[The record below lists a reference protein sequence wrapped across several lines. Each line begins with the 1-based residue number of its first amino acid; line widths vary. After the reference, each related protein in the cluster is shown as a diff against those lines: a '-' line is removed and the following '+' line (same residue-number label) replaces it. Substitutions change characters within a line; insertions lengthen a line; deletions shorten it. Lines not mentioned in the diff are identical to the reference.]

1 MDQNI
6 QKALWLGVG
15 IMMFV
20 AIVSTGLFLFNKG
33 KTVAEV
39 GGGQLDTVSEQLA
52 MSKFNSFDNEVVSGS
67 MVINTIKE
75 YKNEGGEF
83 IIVVTTSYPSTTQYI
98 STGSISSNTLTGSL
112 TGKSRTATDTDIQ
125 NLNNDTTSTY
135 VNPHAEF
142 MAQLI
147 YDNNDVVKGIAIVQQ

>member
-33 KTVAEV
+33 KAVAEI

-52 MSKFNSFDNEVVSGS
+52 MSKYNSFDNEIISGS

-75 YKNEGGEF
+75 YKNEGEEF
-83 IIVVTTSYPSTTQYI
+83 IISVSTSYPSTTQYI
-98 STGSISSNTLTGSL
+98 STGTITSNIVSGTLTA
-112 TGKSRTATDTDIQ
+112 KARTANDTDIQ
-125 NLNNDTTSTY
+125 NLNDDTSSTY

-147 YDNNDVVKGIAIVQQ
+147 YDNNDVVKGIVVVQQ

>member
-20 AIVSTGLFLFNKG
+20 AIVSTGLFLLNKG
-33 KTVAEV
+33 KAVAEV
-39 GGGQLDTVSEQLA
+39 GGSQLDVVSEQLA
-52 MSKFNSFDNEVVSGS
+52 MSKYNSFDNEVVSGS

-75 YKNEGGEF
+75 YKNAGGEF
-83 IIVVTTSYPSTTQYI
+83 IVVVTTSYPSTTQYI
-98 STGSISSNTLTGSL
+98 STGSVSSNIVSGSL
-112 TGKSRTATDTDIQ
+112 TEKVRTTTDTDIQ
-125 NLNNDTTSTY
+125 NLNDDTSSTY
-135 VNPHAEF
+135 INPHAEF

-147 YDNNDVVKGIAIVQQ
+147 YDNNDVVKGIVAVQQ

>member
-33 KTVAEV
+33 KAVAEA
-39 GGGQLDTVSEQLA
+39 GGGQLDIVSEQLA
-52 MSKFNSFDNEVVSGS
+52 MSKFNSFDNETVSGS
-67 MVINTIKE
+67 MLINTVKE
-75 YKNEGGEF
+75 YKQKGGEF
-83 IIVVTTSYPSTTQYI
+83 IIVITTNYPTTTQYI
-98 STGSISSNTLTGSL
+98 STGIVSSNIVSGAL
-112 TGKSRTATDTDIQ
+112 TGKSLVATDSDIQ
-125 NLNNDTTSTY
+125 ALNNDTASTY
-135 VNPHAEF
+135 INPHAEF

-147 YDNNDVVKGIAIVQQ
+147 YDNNGVVKGISAVQE